1 LISIIRFIAYKDNM
15 DMDDI
20 FGLFSQKSGLSS
32 NIARM
37 ALPLVSKF
45 LLRNAEPQRASGFMS
60 MLPSS
65 ITNMFSGDEKQRFTT
80 SQENVSEDEVV
91 DQISRECCNGDREKG
106 KIAYEEAV
114 NVLREK
120 TRRKQQQEQG
130 QQSKEGEEEGFLD
143 HILGSLKGR
152 GGGGGLF

>member
-1 LISIIRFIAYKDNM
+1 MNRIIWIWMIYLGYSHKEV
-15 DMDDI
+15 
-20 FGLFSQKSGLSS
+20 GLSS

-65 ITNMFSGDEKQRFTT
+65 ITNMFSGDERERFTT
-80 SQENVSEDEVV
+80 TQENVSEDEVI

-106 KIAYEEAV
+106 RIAYQEAV
-114 NVLREK
+114 KVLREK
-120 TRRKQQQEQG
+120 TLKTTTTTTRTSTRRRRRI
-130 QQSKEGEEEGFLD
+130 S
-143 HILGSLKGR
+143 
-152 GGGGGLF
+152 

>member
-1 LISIIRFIAYKDNM
+1 
-15 DMDDI
+15 MDDI

-45 LLRNAEPQRASGFMS
+45 LLRNAEPQRASGLMS

-65 ITNMFSGDEKQRFTT
+65 ITNMFSGDERQRFTN
-80 SQENVSEDEVV
+80 SQENVSEDEVI
-91 DQISRECCNGDREKG
+91 DQISRECCNGDREQG
-106 KIAYEEAV
+106 KIAYNEAI

-120 TRRKQQQEQG
+120 TRRRQQQGQA
-130 QQSKEGEEEGFLD
+130 QQSEEEEGFLD
-143 HILGSLKGR
+143 NILNSLKGR
-152 GGGGGLF
+152 GSGGGIF